1 MRRKRKTLERCVG
14 RIYSIC
20 QDAGCGDLR
29 GKESKVLR
37 SLEPEGRYRRDFEFM
52 SDEWKNKSTH
62 LVSVI

>member
-1 MRRKRKTLERCVG
+1 MG

-20 QDAGCGDLR
+20 QDAGCRDLR

-62 LVSVI
+62 LQVSVT